1 MTFNCEYC
9 KKTFGTKS
17 NLKVHQEKT
26 KFCIKLREE
35 QKNNQFICEYCNK
48 SFVTKGNLKVHQEK
62 TKFCI
67 KLREQINEAKK
78 EIFECEYCLKNLSC
92 KFRLEQHL
100 EVCKVKQ
107 KLLFVKFEE
116 KLKLCEIEKENYI
129 LQIKKLEEQNY
140 ILQTQLKDLFQ
151 TAIEK
156 PSVVNNTSNNSN
168 NKMIDNRTFNMIP
181 FTLNEEN
188 LRKTL
193 EEKFTENHLINGQKG
208 VAQFCVEHVL
218 VSEDNKYMLKCTD
231 PSRKIFVYVDQ
242 EGKIHKD
249 INAFKLT
256 RIISEPV
263 IDASY
268 KMINELPDKYPDD
281 MDRVDFA
288 TNKFVEIAN
297 IKVDNNEF
305 VKNLIPSLI
314 KT

>member
-1 MTFNCEYC
+1 MKNISCDFC
-9 KKTFGTKS
+9 KKDFS
-17 NLKVHQEKT
+17 
-26 KFCIKLREE
+26 
-35 QKNNQFICEYCNK
+35 
-48 SFVTKGNLKVHQEK
+48 SKGNLKLHQKSAKYCLNIRNKEIVNEYKCEFCEDIFIRKSILVNHYDICKKKKDIEINNKLEK
-62 TKFCI
+62 IKNNYEQKI
-67 KLREQINEAKK
+67 KLLQIE
-78 EIFECEYCLKNLSC
+78 FD
-92 KFRLEQHL
+92 
-100 EVCKVKQ
+100 
-107 KLLFVKFEE
+107 E
-116 KLKLCEIEKENYI
+116 KLKKNESIYQEQLKKAE
-129 LQIKKLEEQNY
+129 LQITNLQNQ
-140 ILQTQLKDLFQ
+140 IKELAQ

-156 PSVVNNTSNNSN
+156 PTVVNNSSSNNSN

-181 FTLNEEN
+181 FSLDEEN
-188 LRKTL
+188 LKRTL
-193 EEKFTENHLINGQKG
+193 EQKFTENHLINGQKG
-208 VAQFCVEHVL
+208 VAQFCIEHIL

-242 EGKIHKD
+242 EGRIHKD

-288 TNKFVEIAN
+288 TNKFVEITN

>member
-1 MTFNCEYC
+1 ME
-9 KKTFGTKS
+9 
-17 NLKVHQEKT
+17 
-26 KFCIKLREE
+26 
-35 QKNNQFICEYCNK
+35 FICEYCK
-48 SFVTKGNLKVHQEK
+48 TSFATKGNLKVHQEK
-62 TKFCI
+62 TKYCI
-67 KLREQINEAKK
+67 NLREKNKIKK
-78 EIFECEYCLKNLSC
+78 VDCEYCFKTLSC

-100 EVCKVKQ
+100 EICKVKQ
-107 KLLFVKFEE
+107 TKLLKSKLEE
-116 KLKLCEIEKENYI
+116 QQKTYEKEIDNYK
-129 LQIKKLEEQNY
+129 LQILKLEEQNRF
-140 ILQTQLKDLFQ
+140 LQTLLKELF
-151 TAIEK
+151 
-156 PSVVNNTSNNSN
+156 NNSN

-181 FTLNEEN
+181 FSLDEEN
-188 LRKTL
+188 LKRTL

-208 VAQFCVEHVL
+208 VAQFCIEHIL

-268 KMINELPDKYPDD
+268 KMINELPDKYPND
-281 MDRVDFA
+281 MDRVDYA
-288 TNKFVEIAN
+288 TTKFVEIAN
-297 IKVDNNEF
+297 IRLDNNEF